1 MRKFDLFFAAFIF
14 SCCPRRRR
22 PARRGKRADVLA
34 GSAPRSKDARRNAA
48 PRRAARGRD
57 RGGADPDSEL
67 RALGADRF
75 YQLNRTVDGTGVT
88 ILTDRPIRDFAPA
101 SWRVVDS
108 YGEAAEAL
116 DHPQVDF
123 LPFSERYVIA
133 SRSTSF
139 RRNDAGCFR
148 NLSHAL
154 LFEVPGA
161 PASAEDAN
169 VPMLFRMLIL
179 AMDGQTIC
187 VRMDGDREHGYRSRY
202 FLRRRALRCDRAD
215 ELTIVPAARSKTRSR
230 QSAARTTTDRRPPAV
245 WHRLRRIRESGAQP
259 FERP

>member
-1 MRKFDLFFAAFIF
+1 MRPGERPRGLG
-14 SCCPRRRR
+14 PGRRRS
-22 PARRGKRADVLA
+22 RR
-34 GSAPRSKDARRNAA
+34 
-48 PRRAARGRD
+48 
-57 RGGADPDSEL
+57 EL
-67 RALGADRF
+67 RALGADRYF
-75 YQLNRTVDGTGVT
+75 YQLNR
-88 ILTDRPIRDFAPA
+88 DRRRRPA
-101 SWRVVDS
+101 SPSSPTGRSAISRRPAWRVVDS
-108 YGEAAEAL
+108 YGEAGEAL

-148 NLSHAL
+148 SISHAL

-202 FLRRRALRCDRAD
+202 FLPDGRALPVLTDAND
-215 ELTIVPAARSKTRSR
+215 LLTIVPAAPLETLVHANPPR
-230 QSAARTTTDRRPPAV
+230 ATTTD
-245 WHRLRRIRESGAQP
+245 
-259 FERP
+259 

>member
-1 MRKFDLFFAAFIF
+1 MRKSDLFVAALTF
-14 SCCPRRRR
+14 SLLPA
-22 PARRGKRADVLA
+22 PARAQVTVPQADADSLARFRSAVERMRAEMLRP
-34 GSAPRSKDARRNAA
+34 GERLE
-48 PRRAARGRD
+48 GWD
-57 RGGADPDSEL
+57 RGGADPDREL

-75 YQLNRTVDGTGVT
+75 YQLNRTVDGSSVT
-88 ILTDRPIRDFAPA
+88 ILTDRPIRDFAP
-101 SWRVVDS
+101 STWRVVDS
-108 YGEAAEAL
+108 YGEAGEAL

-154 LFEVPGA
+154 LFEVAGA

-202 FLRRRALRCDRAD
+202 FLPDGRALPVLTDAND
-215 ELTIVPAARSKTRSR
+215 LLTIVPAAPLENLVRANPPR
-230 QSAARTTTDRRPPAV
+230 ATTTD
-245 WHRLRRIRESGAQP
+245 
-259 FERP
+259 

>member
-1 MRKFDLFFAAFIF
+1 MRKSDLFLAAL
-14 SCCPRRRR
+14 SVSLL
-22 PARRGKRADVLA
+22 PAPALA
-34 GSAPRSKDARRNAA
+34 QTAA
-48 PRRAARGRD
+48 PGSEAEALAQFRTQVERMRAEMLRPGQRVEGWD
-57 RGGADPDSEL
+57 RGGADPDSAL
-67 RALGADRF
+67 RALGTDRY

-101 SWRVVDS
+101 NWRVVDS
-108 YGEAAEAL
+108 YGAPTEAL

-139 RRNDAGCFR
+139 RQNDAGCFR

-154 LFEVPGA
+154 LYELPGA

-179 AMDGQTIC
+179 AMDDQTIC
-187 VRMDGDREHGYRSRY
+187 VRMDGDREHGWRSRY
-202 FLRRRALRCDRAD
+202 FLPDGHALPTLTDAND
-215 ELTIVPAARSKTRSR
+215 LLTIVPAAPLESLVRANPPR
-230 QSAARTTTDRRPPAV
+230 ATTTD
-245 WHRLRRIRESGAQP
+245 
-259 FERP
+259 